1 MWAQKKKHSNFGGGD
16 GDNSG
21 APFALKA
28 PKFKGVGDI
37 EALLAQSDQN
47 DIREKQEQERNE
59 RERGFRETPDVPKNR
74 SFCGC

>member
-1 MWAQKKKHSNFGGGD
+1 MWAQKKKHSNFGGGG

-37 EALLAQSDQN
+37 EALLAQSEQN
-47 DIREKQEQERNE
+47 DIREKQEQERARE
-59 RERGFRETPDVPKNR
+59 RERER
-74 SFCGC
+74 SKDRGFCGC

>member
-1 MWAQKKKHSNFGGGD
+1 MWAQKKKHSNFGG
-16 GDNSG
+16 DNGG

-37 EALLAQSDQN
+37 EALLAQSERN
-47 DIREKQEQERNE
+47 DMLEKQEREREQEE
-59 RERGFRETPDVPKNR
+59 RERSKGR